1 MGILLSK
8 DGVKLPTLGL
18 FMNEKPLNDRI
29 RKQKRHTRSYLSH
42 KMYKTESRYLENEDN
57 WKLTRVIDA
66 KFYFKPNS
74 ESCPSFHSM
83 KSSSESISYLT
94 SRQTDVPKGRGRHVS
109 LPNDKMKYH
118 PKIKRYVR
126 EIRVTES
133 QDEVIMPEVRISEH
147 STAVE
152 NDTSALDSGNRTQES
167 DSDAYR
173 IEAQFK
179 KRRKPKTYD
188 DSSTYGAIVTE
199 ETDDKGGRNVY
210 VTISEEKIM
219 PVI

>member
-1 MGILLSK
+1 MGILPSK
-8 DGVKLPTLGL
+8 DGVKLPTLSL

-29 RKQKRHTRSYLSH
+29 RKQKCQTRSYLSH
-42 KMYKTESRYLENEDN
+42 KIYKTESRYLENKDN
-57 WKLTRVIDA
+57 WKLTQVIDA
-66 KFYFKPNS
+66 NFYFKPNS
-74 ESCPSFHSM
+74 ESRPSFHSM
-83 KSSSESISYLT
+83 KSSSESISYVT
-94 SRQTDVPKGRGRHVS
+94 CRQTDVPNGRGRHVS
-109 LPNDKMKYH
+109 LPYDKMKYH

-147 STAVE
+147 STALE
-152 NDTSALDSGNRTQES
+152 NDTSALESCNRTRES

-173 IEAQFK
+173 IEAEFK

-188 DSSTYGAIVTE
+188 DSSTYEAMVKE
-199 ETDDKGGRNVY
+199 ETNDKGGRNVY